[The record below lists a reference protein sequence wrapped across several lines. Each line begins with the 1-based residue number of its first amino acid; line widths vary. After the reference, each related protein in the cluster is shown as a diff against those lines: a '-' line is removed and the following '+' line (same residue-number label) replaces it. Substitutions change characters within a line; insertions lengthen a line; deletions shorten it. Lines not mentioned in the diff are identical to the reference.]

1 MVVHRTGSGYPKKLQ
16 PSWKQLRTS
25 ENIYGTSK
33 NIWYHPENN
42 WGPIIDNLVQFEE
55 DFNTQTEMLDGG
67 WWVGGYLRPDKFL
80 DHLTVIISDFGEIIK
95 SDTIAS

>member
-1 MVVHRTGSGYPKKLQ
+1 M
-16 PSWKQLRTS
+16 
-25 ENIYGTSK
+25 
-33 NIWYHPENN
+33 
-42 WGPIIDNLVQFEE
+42 IDNLVQFEE
-55 DFNTQTEMLDGG
+55 DFNTQTYEMLDGG